1 MTDQRLEKAL
11 EFANYRSTLA
21 NQKEKLKDRCEAQLN
36 YAYNGGIFH
45 INETLISFVD
55 SFHRQGKQSMVMLD
69 SNKTPVDIENLEEF
83 YNQITTRWFESVNEY
98 HRQHTDLANKRKVH
112 KLVD

>member
-45 INETLISFVD
+45 INETLIAFID
-55 SFHRQGKQSMVMLD
+55 SFCKQDKKSMVMLD
-69 SNKTPVDIENLEEF
+69 SNKNIYILEF
-83 YNQITTRWFESVNEY
+83 RDYNNSSVNKELD
-98 HRQHTDLANKRKVH
+98 TS
-112 KLVD
+112 VDPIVYSYFKTYWP